1 MNLKLTFSLET
12 WSNIYMSSCI
22 KLEVVVH
29 FKLWHRGT
37 FCWKQNV
44 TFFSFTDCRGREI
57 KCHCVS
63 WNLLVTRVN
72 QKDISFS
79 QWETEVYATCSRQKT
94 PTFVLVTKQSC
105 LDAGWKKRSQE
116 LVLSA
121 FQKHQ
126 INESLLKHPTKTPRK
141 KTLQLSISFYKLQIT
156 YFRDKFYPTSAQ
168 VLAHN
173 SSVSC
178 WGLSLTPAC

>member
-22 KLEVVVH
+22 KLEVFVH

-44 TFFSFTDCRGREI
+44 TFFSFTDCLGREI

-79 QWETEVYATCSRQKT
+79 QWETEVYATCSRQINPNLCFSYKTKLFGCWVKKKKPRTSFECLSKT
-94 PTFVLVTKQSC
+94 PNE
-105 LDAGWKKRSQE
+105 WKP
-116 LVLSA
+116 L
-121 FQKHQ
+121 
-126 INESLLKHPTKTPRK
+126 KTPNKNPQK
-141 KTLQLSISFYKLQIT
+141 KNFTTF
-156 YFRDKFYPTSAQ
+156 
-168 VLAHN
+168 N
-173 SSVSC
+173 
-178 WGLSLTPAC
+178 